1 MKAPYFKLNLKSGG
15 RCMQFHNPLS
25 CVLYLIKGFIEI
37 HNSFL
42 IPSLSCTY
50 KNNGNKGNGNLTQ
63 KLFSCSDPPDG
74 RCVCPGEIKELKDG
88 GKGTVT

>member
-1 MKAPYFKLNLKSGG
+1 
-15 RCMQFHNPLS
+15 MQFHNPMS

-50 KNNGNKGNGNLTQ
+50 KNNGKET
-63 KLFSCSDPPDG
+63 KEM
-74 RCVCPGEIKELKDG
+74 EI
-88 GKGTVT
+88 